1 MLPRA
6 VSDAQKPLPSADNRF
21 SKENYRAEDV
31 WELSSCKMANY
42 QSVLPC
48 AAANYIEELLPTI
61 PCDVKPYYEATHW
74 RTHGIACVKC

>member
-1 MLPRA
+1 

-48 AAANYIEELLPTI
+48 ASANYIDELLPTI
-61 PCDVKPYYEATHW
+61 PCDVKPNYEADPLAYPW
-74 RTHGIACVKC
+74 GYMREVLKE